1 MKFVFLFLLFFS
13 SLAYADKYSEALKNR
28 DLSRDLKFK
37 QGYSNLR
44 EEYQGFEQNEMEER
58 PVQAVEEEPQSPQI
72 SPNMPAPASLPSMQ
86 GMTKEQATEMGRAIK
101 KAQEAGLPVPTF
113 NIPK

>member
-1 MKFVFLFLLFFS
+1 MKLVFLLLITFS
-13 SLAYADKYSEALKNR
+13 SFAYADKYSEALKNR
-28 DLSRDLKFK
+28 DLNRDLKFK
-37 QGYSNLR
+37 EGYSNLR
-44 EEYQGFEQNEMEER
+44 EEYQGFEQNEMEEK
-58 PVQAVEEEPQSPQI
+58 PVQVVEEEVQAPQI
-72 SPNMPAPASLPSMQ
+72 SPNMPSQPTLPSMQ